1 MNSAQPKTPFA
12 QRGGILPWL
21 AGGFVLVCAV
31 IAGGFIGFW
40 LFINLWFGLSLSEQP
55 LAITLPPE
63 LEVTA
68 EVTNVLD
75 IVMNGD
81 IHAEVPFDRVLQ
93 VPFRG
98 EYDIDIQLD
107 TLVPVEFEVI
117 YEGIIPVDTYA
128 DIEARTT
135 LDFKTIK
142 QFRNLLIKARLPLK
156 FDLPVKL
163 RVPVKDNL
171 RFTYNGPIK
180 AVLNQ
185 NLEAR
190 VNTVLKT
197 TLPVNQT
204 VSAPV
209 TRSFGLNLH
218 LPQDPVR
225 AIINE
230 ADLHIELDTL
240 KLGIAD
246 DNDKPTRLASP
257 YGPAAL
263 DTK

>member
-1 MNSAQPKTPFA
+1 MNRPRPKTAFA

-21 AGGFVLVCAV
+21 TGGFVLVCAV

-40 LFINLWFGLSLSEQP
+40 LFINLWFGLSISEQP
-55 LAITLPPE
+55 LAVTLPPE
-63 LEVTA
+63 LKVTT

-81 IHAEVPFDRVLQ
+81 IRAEVPFDRELQ

-117 YEGIIPVDTYA
+117 YEGVIPVDTFA

-142 QFRNLLIKARLPLK
+142 QYRDLLIKARLPLK

-185 NLEAR
+185 NLKAR

-209 TRSFGLNLH
+209 TRRFGINLH
-218 LPQDPVR
+218 LPQDPIR

-230 ADLHIELDTL
+230 ADLEIDLDTL
-240 KLGIAD
+240 ELGVAD
-246 DNDKPTRLASP
+246 NNDGPTRLPSEF
-257 YGPAAL
+257 GPAA
-263 DTK
+263 K

>member
-12 QRGGILPWL
+12 QHGGILPWL

-240 KLGIAD
+240 KLGVAD

-263 DTK
+263 ETK

>member
-1 MNSAQPKTPFA
+1 MRRHFSQTRLT
-12 QRGGILPWL
+12 QRGGVLPWL
-21 AGGFVLVCAV
+21 AGGVVLVGAV
-31 IAGGFIGFW
+31 IVGGFLGFW
-40 LFINLWFGLSLSEQP
+40 LYVNLYFGLTLSDQP
-55 LAITLPPE
+55 LAVTLPE
-63 LEVTA
+63 NLRVEA

-81 IHAEVPFDRVLQ
+81 IRAKVPFDRVLE

-107 TLVPVEFEVI
+107 TLVPVEFEVV
-117 YEGIIPVDTYA
+117 YEGVIPVDTYA

-142 QFRNLLIKARLPLK
+142 QYRDLLIKARLPLK

-185 NLEAR
+185 NIKTR
-190 VNTVLKT
+190 VNTVLNT
-197 TLPVNQT
+197 VLPVNQT

-209 TRSFGLNLH
+209 TRKFGLNLH
-218 LPQDPVR
+218 LPQEPVR
-225 AIINE
+225 AIINHSE
-230 ADLHIELDTL
+230 LKVDLDTL
-240 KLGIAD
+240 TLEIAD
-246 DNDKPTRLASP
+246 DNDGPQRLRSP
-257 YGPAAL
+257 FGPAA
-263 DTK
+263 D